1 MNFGFYSIKIFR
13 KNFKKKYCGWI
24 LNYTTQLI
32 QIWNNEIG
40 LDIDWVLYVKN
51 WIGLNLS

>member
-13 KNFKKKYCGWI
+13 KKFFKKYCVWI

>member
-13 KNFKKKYCGWI
+13 KKFFKKYCGWI